1 MALIGLV
8 IMRRQDLC
16 AECGMR
22 LTVPVKTCL
31 LLNSE
36 WDGVDLLFQPERC
49 CQSYSEAIVKSQEL

>member
-31 LLNSE
+31 LLNSQ
-36 WDGVDLLFQPERC
+36 WGGVDLLFQPERC